1 MRKIKIL
8 LFAVLTL
15 HFSLLSAFEKEIFC
29 EPSIIFPE
37 IFLIE
42 SAHTFSHTLAD
53 DFYKDSDALFLYLN
67 SVDSSQEQFPV
78 RYIYYLRTRQFM
90 PALMLMM
97 TMVSLNAYPSSFPN
111 PYDEFFNLLQMAA
124 NDINEH
130 ASGSDSFSFEDPDI
144 TGENEKY
151 IRSLLSND
159 SVNEPVTESELSGK
173 MTAEIVL
180 NFAAVN
186 MRNKRLGRENKITL
200 KTVFFII
207 TSSFKTIL
215 SNIENGVNL
224 DNDPFFKELFNR
236 FVAMHKDEKE
246 ILSSFVYNFVEKIY
260 GLNKD
265 VGLYRYILL
274 RQFGMIENAA
284 ESWLDFKDV
293 KAAAEW
299 IDFVKNIE
307 NIEPF
312 SSYFVKNEEACKYI
326 AEKTD
331 WVFGMKHLS
340 NENKKEIAHTLKLA
354 GMIEQCG
361 DLDYIGLEKKEE
373 NSGEKPY
380 PEWARYAAYALKTV
394 TEREM
399 NEDEA
404 VKILKK
410 GLAAAIFSIK
420 PETEAEKDMYEIMLF
435 IYRHEKCDEVL
446 KAMFLKQINHG
457 NIDKNA
463 DSYQNAVQTLDD
475 FLFY

>member
-1 MRKIKIL
+1 MKKIKIL
-8 LFAVLTL
+8 LFATL
-15 HFSLLSAFEKEIFC
+15 ILYFSSLSAFEKEIFC
-29 EPSIIFPE
+29 EPSLIFPE

-42 SAHTFSHTLAD
+42 SAHTFSYTLAD
-53 DFYKDSDALFLYLN
+53 TFYKDSDALFNYLN
-67 SVDSSQEQFPV
+67 SVDFSQEQFTV

-97 TMVSLNAYPSSFPN
+97 TMVNLNAYPSSFPN

-130 ASGSDSFSFEDPDI
+130 ASGSDTFSFEDPDI
-144 TGENEKY
+144 SGENERY
-151 IRSLLSND
+151 VRSLLSND
-159 SVNEPVTESELSGK
+159 SANEPMTAADLSGK
-173 MTAEIVL
+173 MTAEIVI

-200 KTVFFII
+200 KTVFFILG
-207 TSSFKTIL
+207 SSFKTIL

-224 DNDPFFKELFNR
+224 ENDPFFKELFNR

-260 GLNKD
+260 GLKKD

-293 KAAAEW
+293 TAAVKW
-299 IDFVKNIE
+299 IDSVKTIE

-312 SSYFVKNEEACKYI
+312 SSHFVKNEDACRYI

-331 WVFGMKHLS
+331 WIFGMKHLS
-340 NENKKEIAHTLKLA
+340 NESKKEIAHTLKLA

-373 NSGEKPY
+373 NGDEKPY

-394 TEREM
+394 TEQEM
-399 NEDEA
+399 SEEEA

-410 GLAAAIFSIK
+410 GLSAAIFSIK

-446 KAMFLKQINHG
+446 KAIFLKQITHG
-457 NIDKNA
+457 NIDRNA
-463 DSYQNAVQTLDD
+463 SLYRDAVQTLDD

>member
-8 LFAVLTL
+8 LFAALIL

-29 EPSIIFPE
+29 EPSLIFPE

-53 DFYKDSDALFLYLN
+53 DFYKDSDSLFLYLN
-67 SVDSSQEQFPV
+67 SVGFSQEQFPA
-78 RYIYYLRTRQFM
+78 RYIYYLRTRQFL

-144 TGENEKY
+144 TGENEKCV
-151 IRSLLSND
+151 RSLLSND
-159 SVNEPVTESELSGK
+159 SANEPVTESELSGK

-186 MRNKRLGRENKITL
+186 MRNKRLGRENKISL
-200 KTVFFII
+200 KTVFFILA
-207 TSSFKTIL
+207 SSLKTIL

-224 DNDPFFKELFNR
+224 ENDPFFKELFNR
-236 FVAMHKDEKE
+236 FVAMNKDDKE
-246 ILSSFVYNFVEKIY
+246 VLSSFVYNFVEKIY

-265 VGLYRYILL
+265 TGLYRYVLL

-284 ESWLDFKDV
+284 DSWLDFNDV
-293 KAAAEW
+293 KTAASW
-299 IDFVKNIE
+299 IDFVKTIE

-340 NENKKEIAHTLKLA
+340 SENKKEIAHTLKLA
-354 GMIEQCG
+354 EMIEQCG
-361 DLDYIGLEKKEE
+361 ELDYIGLKNNQEK
-373 NSGEKPY
+373 NYDPY

-394 TEREM
+394 TEKDLS
-399 NEDEA
+399 EDEA
-404 VKILKK
+404 AKILKK

-420 PETEAEKDMYEIMLF
+420 PETESDRDMYEIMLF

-457 NIDKNA
+457 NVDKNA